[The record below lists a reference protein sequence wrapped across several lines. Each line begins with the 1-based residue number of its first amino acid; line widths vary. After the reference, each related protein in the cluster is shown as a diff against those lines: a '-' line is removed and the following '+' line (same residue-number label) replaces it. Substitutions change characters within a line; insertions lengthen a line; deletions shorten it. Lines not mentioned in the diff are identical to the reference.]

1 MRQGLPMKL
10 EYTTEPTET
19 MHVIS
24 PLGTQYAIPIWRP
37 VGERSAPVMVTVAP
51 RRLFGPHRPNVR
63 SIIVEYM
70 KQHYEKNGFTVW
82 DLSIALDLIED
93 TVKQALYRNKDVFDL
108 HKKNVYLCHPISG
121 FWRKVHVWK
130 LKGDS

>member
-1 MRQGLPMKL
+1 VRQ
-10 EYTTEPTET
+10 
-19 MHVIS
+19 
-24 PLGTQYAIPIWRP
+24 
-37 VGERSAPVMVTVAP
+37 
-51 RRLFGPHRPNVR
+51 
-63 SIIVEYM
+63 IIIEYM
-70 KQHYEKNGFTVW
+70 KHHHEKNGFTVW